1 MSVLMLP
8 RRIPHIK
15 LQECM
20 RLKGFL
26 KEILAQIGTYTY
38 FLSCEQHDEKILPL
52 MVVRSEQTIFTSCSF
67 SSDVRLR
74 AGILNAGKMLCYCRF
89 PIDE

>member
-38 FLSCEQHDEKILPL
+38 FLSFLPL